1 VPALFRLA
9 TLSRRVRAFFF
20 GLPASR
26 FRTWTIGQYYRLLVR
41 QFASGDYGFL
51 RAVAPNAELTLF
63 SMETY
68 REQSGWRE
76 ALTTW
81 RDSFGG
87 GPLFDLTEFVNPLRT
102 NGVVLAMLRPEA
114 ERPTKSWQSTNLVR
128 LSRGGERL
136 AGVTGRDRFGHHP
149 VAAPPSVR
157 RKRSCSRGDALTP
170 GLRDATAF
178 DLAGQD
184 DASQLRRMR

>member
-1 VPALFRLA
+1 MNASELDEDREPMPAPSTRLLSHGRISGRTAPACMGKEPRLTRHFRGGQDTSRAMSQVSVGREGAVFPPNYKPPLWVPALFRLA

-81 RDSFGG
+81 RD
-87 GPLFDLTEFVNPLRT
+87 
-102 NGVVLAMLRPEA
+102 
-114 ERPTKSWQSTNLVR
+114 
-128 LSRGGERL
+128 
-136 AGVTGRDRFGHHP
+136 
-149 VAAPPSVR
+149 
-157 RKRSCSRGDALTP
+157 
-170 GLRDATAF
+170 
-178 DLAGQD
+178 
-184 DASQLRRMR
+184 